1 MKKRTVLL
9 LTLALLVTAVGCG
22 KKDKTTDNVEQTSD
36 TKVEVS
42 VSDETETTEATET
55 SSTSN
60 SGNSGIYFDNVEEVF
75 QDKYLGIQ
83 ADTLYTSY
91 TVKWG
96 KAPVYFSIPENE
108 FFGVYD
114 FGEDFIAISYD
125 EIDHSLLRVY
135 MGDAKSF
142 DADKYIRD
150 EYKER
155 FNITDPEVSYMTEDN
170 DGETLE
176 IPFTYYTSVVG
187 HNENLDNCWASY
199 GTWTI
204 KDEDTGTEY
213 VAIILNGDTFEY
225 GMAHDIYNL
234 TLENDVTG
242 IKFSHDPTYLTGKSY
257 ETKGDGIYT
266 LYLYDLDKHIN
277 TDSTITFKVPEKFIS
292 TDFRSKDMSYFFGE
306 LGIFKK
312 DYGII
317 GIAPYSSAFK
327 EENFKKLKWGAH
339 DFVDV
344 SADFNYTEVESN
356 YRNGYIFTETYET
369 ESFERSWTYE
379 ENYSYDLANVET
391 DYYYASKEYPLTIL
405 FHPID
410 SYDMTLEEFKQ
421 LVDEVLDAGV
431 IISE

>member
-1 MKKRTVLL
+1 MRKRAVLL
-9 LTLALLVTAVGCG
+9 LTLALLITAVGCG
-22 KKDKTTDNVEQTSD
+22 KKDKATDNVEQTSD

-42 VSDETETTEATET
+42 VSSETETTETRETNNT
-55 SSTSN
+55 SSSE
-60 SGNSGIYFDNVEEVF
+60 NSGIYFDEVAEVF
-75 QDKYLGIQ
+75 KDKYLGIQ

-96 KAPVYFSIPENE
+96 KAPVYFSIPEQE

-114 FGEDFIAISYD
+114 FGEDFIAIGYD
-125 EIDHSLLRVY
+125 EIEHSILRVY

-142 DADKYIRD
+142 DVDKYIRD

-155 FNITDPEVSYMTEDN
+155 FGITDPEVSYMTEDN
-170 DGETLE
+170 NGETLE

-213 VAIILNGDTFEY
+213 IAILLNEDTFGY
-225 GMAHDIYNL
+225 GIAHEIYSL
-234 TLENDVTG
+234 TLENNVTG
-242 IKFSHDPTYLTGKSY
+242 IKFSHDPTYLTGGSY
-257 ETKGDGIYT
+257 EAKGDGIYT
-266 LYLYDLDKHIN
+266 LYLYDLDNHRD
-277 TDSTITFKVPEKFIS
+277 TDSTITFKVPDKFIS
-292 TDFRSKDMSYFFGE
+292 TDFRSKQMSYFFGE
-306 LGIFKK
+306 LGLFKK
-312 DYGII
+312 DYGIV
-317 GIAPYSSAFK
+317 GIAPYSSAFM
-327 EENFKKLKWGAH
+327 EDNFKEVEWGAH

-344 SADFNYTEVESN
+344 SANFNYIEVESN
-356 YRNGYIFTETYET
+356 YRDGYIFTETYDT
-369 ESFERSWTYE
+369 ESFERNWTYE
-379 ENYSYDLANVET
+379 EGYSYDVAPVET

-421 LVDEVLDAGV
+421 LADEVLDAGV
-431 IISE
+431 IVSE

>member
-1 MKKRTVLL
+1 MRKGAVLL

-22 KKDKTTDNVEQTSD
+22 KKDKATDNVEQTSD

-42 VSDETETTEATET
+42 VSNETETKETKET
-55 SSTSN
+55 SSTS
-60 SGNSGIYFDNVEEVF
+60 SSENSGIYFDEVAEVF

-96 KAPVYFSIPENE
+96 KAPVYFSIPEQE

-114 FGEDFIAISYD
+114 FGEDFIAIGYD
-125 EIDHSLLRVY
+125 ELEHSLLRVY

-142 DADKYIRD
+142 DVDKYIRD

-170 DGETLE
+170 NGETLE

-204 KDEDTGTEY
+204 TDEDTGTEY
-213 VAIILNGDTFEY
+213 IAILLNEDIFGFSVAHE
-225 GMAHDIYNL
+225 IYSL
-234 TLENDVTG
+234 TLENNVTG

-257 ETKGDGIYT
+257 EAKGDGIYT
-266 LYLYDLDKHIN
+266 LYVYDLDSGRN
-277 TDSTITFKVPEKFIS
+277 TNSTITFKLPDTFIS
-292 TDFRSKDMSYFFGE
+292 TDFRSKDMSYFNKEIGV
-306 LGIFKK
+306 FKK

-317 GIAPYSSAFK
+317 GIAPYSSEFM
-327 EENFKKLKWGAH
+327 EDNFKKLDWGAH

-344 SADFNYTEVESN
+344 SANFNYKEVESD
-356 YRNGYIFTETYET
+356 YRNGYIFTETYDT
-369 ESFERSWTYE
+369 ESFERNWTYE
-379 ENYSYDLANVET
+379 EGYSYDLAPVET

-410 SYDMTLEEFKQ
+410 SYNMTLEEFKQ

-431 IISE
+431 IVSE